1 MDKYGSVI
9 AVVRYRYP
17 HIVSVWLSTELYL
30 ALERYAAVLNKR
42 KSDVIREA
50 LAEYLKARGFN
61 IETIKRDFKKNP
73 GKYQRT
79 VVIL

>member
-1 MDKYGSVI
+1 M
-9 AVVRYRYP
+9 VRYRYP
-17 HIVSVWLSTELYL
+17 HIVSAWLSTELYL
-30 ALERYAAVLNKR
+30 ALERYATILGKR

-50 LAEYLKARGFN
+50 LVEYLKARGYN
-61 IETIKRDFKKNP
+61 IEDFKRDFKKNP

>member
-1 MDKYGSVI
+1 M
-9 AVVRYRYP
+9 VRYKYP

-30 ALERYAAVLNKR
+30 ALERYATILGKR

-50 LAEYLKARGFN
+50 LIEYLKARGFN
-61 IETIKRDFKKNP
+61 VEEFRRDFRRNP
-73 GKYQRT
+73 EKYQRT

>member
-1 MDKYGSVI
+1 M
-9 AVVRYRYP
+9 VRYKYP
-17 HIVSVWLSTELYL
+17 HIVSVWLPTELYI
-30 ALERYAAVLNKR
+30 ALERYAAVLNKH

-61 IETIKRDFKKNP
+61 VEDFKRDFRRNP
-73 GKYQRT
+73 EKYQRT